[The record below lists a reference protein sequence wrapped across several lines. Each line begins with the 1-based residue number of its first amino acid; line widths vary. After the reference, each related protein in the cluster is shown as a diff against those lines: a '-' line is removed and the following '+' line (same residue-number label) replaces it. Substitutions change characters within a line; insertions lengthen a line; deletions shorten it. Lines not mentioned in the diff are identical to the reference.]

1 MSLTPGQPAPPF
13 ALTDDSGTLRSL
25 ADFAGKT
32 LVLYFYPKDDTP
44 GCTTEAQNFRDLHA
58 QFNSQNAEVVG
69 VSADSVAS
77 HQKFKAK
84 YGLTFPLLSDP
95 DKKMLEAYGAWG
107 EKNMYGKKSMGII
120 RSTVV
125 VGPDGNVVKVY
136 PKVKVAGHADAV
148 LTSCRLG

>member
-13 ALTDDSGTLRSL
+13 LLQDDTGTLRSL
-25 ADFAGKT
+25 ADFSGKT

-44 GCTTEAQNFRDLHA
+44 GCTTEAHNFRDLYA
-58 QFNSQNAEVVG
+58 QFQSEGAEVVG
-69 VSADSVAS
+69 VSGDSVAS

-84 YGLTFPLLSDP
+84 YGLNFPLLSDP

-107 EKNMYGKKSMGII
+107 EKNMYGKKSLGII

-125 VGPDGNVVKVY
+125 VGPDGTVVKVY
-136 PKVKVAGHADAV
+136 PKVKVAGHAEAV